1 MLNLKY
7 KSWVDS
13 NILLQSVVRRA
24 VQFSAV
30 GGYKNGCQLLAK
42 WLLPPSKNDDDL
54 KQEAKSLV
62 AQ

>member
-1 MLNLKY
+1 M
-7 KSWVDS
+7 DF

-30 GGYKNGCQLLAK
+30 GGYKNGCQFLAK
-42 WLLPPSKNDDDL
+42 LLLPPPPLKNDDDL